1 MFDVEHG
8 IALHPMQGN
17 RASSPGDGEI
27 SWCFSSCGGNLGYI
41 LELQRG
47 WPFKIHVYS
56 ATSEL
61 LSSSKGHL
69 LEAWQGNRDA
79 SRGEAGDPVS
89 LSSSHRDIGIPI
101 NFPEE
106 SGIITF

>member
-1 MFDVEHG
+1 MFDGECRM
-8 IALHPMQGN
+8 ALDPMQGN

-79 SRGEAGDPVS
+79 SRGEAGDAEF
-89 LSSSHRDIGIPI
+89 LSISHRDIWIPI
-101 NFPEE
+101 NFQEVT
-106 SGIITF
+106 GIVFF